1 MIDCGCGRTGL
12 SASQMV
18 MHNRSKQHQAW
29 ASEET
34 LIESLAAPAVATLD
48 PNFKEILDIAST
60 GESPFHIA
68 KLVRG
73 LFKARGW
80 PNDEH
85 PGTVRDWLT
94 EHNIPIIDVPRH
106 QDADEQ
112 RKYVASE
119 LDRINK
125 EGWGRTWEVIYG

>member
-1 MIDCGCGRTGL
+1 MIDCECGRKGL
-12 SASQMV
+12 NASQMV

-29 ASEET
+29 TEGT
-34 LIESLAAPAVATLD
+34 PIESLAAPAVAVLD
-48 PNFKEILDIAST
+48 PKYKEILDIASA

-68 KLVRG
+68 KLVRA
-73 LFKARGW
+73 LFKVRGW

-112 RKYVASE
+112 RQFVASE
-119 LDRINK
+119 LDRIHK

>member
-12 SASQMV
+12 NESQMT

-29 ASEET
+29 TEGT
-34 LIESLAAPAVATLD
+34 PMESLAAPAVAVLD
-48 PNFKEILDIAST
+48 PKYKEILDIAST

-106 QDADEQ
+106 KDSDEQ
-112 RKYVASE
+112 RQFIASE
-119 LDRINK
+119 LDRIQK

>member
-1 MIDCGCGRTGL
+1 MIDCECGRKGL
-12 SASQMV
+12 NASQMV

-29 ASEET
+29 TEGT
-34 LIESLAAPAVATLD
+34 PIESLAAPAVAVLD
-48 PNFKEILDIAST
+48 PKYKEILDIAST

-112 RKYVASE
+112 RQFVASE
-119 LDRINK
+119 LDRIHK

>member
-1 MIDCGCGRTGL
+1 MIDCECGRKGL
-12 SASQMV
+12 NASQMV

-29 ASEET
+29 TEGT
-34 LIESLAAPAVATLD
+34 PIESLAAPAVAVLD
-48 PNFKEILDIAST
+48 PKYKEILDIAST

-106 QDADEQ
+106 KDADEQ
-112 RKYVASE
+112 RQFVASE
-119 LDRINK
+119 LDRIHK

>member
-1 MIDCGCGRTGL
+1 MIDCECGRKGL
-12 SASQMV
+12 NASQMV

-29 ASEET
+29 TEGT
-34 LIESLAAPAVATLD
+34 PIESLAAPAVAVLA
-48 PNFKEILDIAST
+48 PKYKEILDIAST

-112 RKYVASE
+112 RQFVASE

>member
-1 MIDCGCGRTGL
+1 MIDCGCGRNGL
-12 SASQMV
+12 NASQMV

-29 ASEET
+29 ADGT
-34 LIESLAAPAVATLD
+34 LIEPLAAPAVATLD
-48 PNFKEILDIAST
+48 PQYKEILDIAST

-85 PGTVRDWLT
+85 PGTVRDWLM

-112 RKYVASE
+112 RQFVASE
-119 LDRINK
+119 LNRINK

>member
-1 MIDCGCGRTGL
+1 MIDCGCGRKGL
-12 SASQMV
+12 NASQMV

-29 ASEET
+29 STEPMPVAG
-34 LIESLAAPAVATLD
+34 PVAVLD
-48 PNFKEILDIAST
+48 PQYKEILDIAST

-68 KLVRG
+68 KLVRA

-80 PNDEH
+80 PNDER

>member
-1 MIDCGCGRTGL
+1 MIDCECGRKGL
-12 SASQMV
+12 NASQMT

-29 ASEET
+29 AEGAPM
-34 LIESLAAPAVATLD
+34 ESLAAPAVAVLD
-48 PNFKEILDIAST
+48 PKYKEILDIASA

-68 KLVRG
+68 KLVRA
-73 LFKARGW
+73 LFKVRGW

-112 RKYVASE
+112 RQFVASE

>member
-12 SASQMV
+12 NASQMV

-29 ASEET
+29 TTDPVPVAEPV
-34 LIESLAAPAVATLD
+34 AKPVAVLD
-48 PNFKEILDIAST
+48 PQYKEILDIASK
-60 GESPFHIA
+60 GESPFYIA

-73 LFKARGW
+73 LFKARSW

-94 EHNIPIIDVPRH
+94 EHNIPIIDVPR
-106 QDADEQ
+106 D
-112 RKYVASE
+112 RKSV
-119 LDRINK
+119 
-125 EGWGRTWEVIYG
+125 V

>member
-1 MIDCGCGRTGL
+1 MIDCECGRKGL
-12 SASQMV
+12 NASQMV

-29 ASEET
+29 TEGT
-34 LIESLAAPAVATLD
+34 PIESLDAPAVAVLD
-48 PNFKEILDIAST
+48 PKYKEILDIASA

-112 RKYVASE
+112 RQFVASE
-119 LDRINK
+119 LDRIQK

>member
-1 MIDCGCGRTGL
+1 MIDCECGRKGL
-12 SASQMV
+12 NASQMV
-18 MHNRSKQHQAW
+18 MHNRSKQHRAW
-29 ASEET
+29 AEGT
-34 LIESLAAPAVATLD
+34 PIESLAVLAVAMLD
-48 PNFKEILDIAST
+48 PKYKEILDIAST

-112 RKYVASE
+112 RQFVASE
-119 LDRINK
+119 LDRIQK

>member
-1 MIDCGCGRTGL
+1 MIDCECGRKGL
-12 SASQMV
+12 NASQMV

-29 ASEET
+29 TEGT
-34 LIESLAAPAVATLD
+34 PIESLAAPAVAVLD
-48 PNFKEILDIAST
+48 PKYKEILDIAST

-68 KLVRG
+68 KLVRA

-80 PNDEH
+80 PNDER

-112 RKYVASE
+112 RQFVASE

>member
-1 MIDCGCGRTGL
+1 MIDCGCGRKGL
-12 SASQMV
+12 NASQMT
-18 MHNRSKQHQAW
+18 MHNRSKQHQGWSTEPMPVAG
-29 ASEET
+29 
-34 LIESLAAPAVATLD
+34 PVAVLD
-48 PNFKEILDIAST
+48 PQYKEILDIAST

-68 KLVRG
+68 KLVRA

-80 PNDEH
+80 PNDER

-119 LDRINK
+119 LDRIHR

>member
-29 ASEET
+29 AT
-34 LIESLAAPAVATLD
+34 VPVAGPVAVLD
-48 PNFKEILDIAST
+48 PQYKEILDIASK

-73 LFKARGW
+73 LFKARSW

-112 RKYVASE
+112 RKYVALE

>member
-12 SASQMV
+12 NASQMV

-29 ASEET
+29 ET
-34 LIESLAAPAVATLD
+34 VPVAGPVAGPVAVLD
-48 PNFKEILDIAST
+48 PQYKEILDIASK

-73 LFKARGW
+73 LFKARSW

>member
-1 MIDCGCGRTGL
+1 MIDCECGRKGL
-12 SASQMV
+12 NASQMV

-29 ASEET
+29 AEGT
-34 LIESLAAPAVATLD
+34 LIESLASPAVATLD
-48 PNFKEILDIAST
+48 PKYKEILDIAST

-112 RKYVASE
+112 RQFVASE
-119 LDRINK
+119 LNRIHK